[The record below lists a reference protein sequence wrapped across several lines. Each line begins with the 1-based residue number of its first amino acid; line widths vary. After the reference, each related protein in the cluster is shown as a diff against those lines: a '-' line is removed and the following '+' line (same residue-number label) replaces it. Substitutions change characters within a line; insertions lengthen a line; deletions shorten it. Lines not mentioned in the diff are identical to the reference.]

1 MRTPS
6 WHECTLAST
15 VILLLCLVPTNAKIG
30 AIAVF
35 RRDEVDLHKYSA
47 VLAAIEPFRLQ
58 LSEEI
63 KKSLN
68 PLSYIFHKI
77 KGILLRGRE
86 LSEIYSNLACQL

>member
-1 MRTPS
+1 MRTPA
-6 WHECTLAST
+6 WHELTIAIAG
-15 VILLLCLVPTNAKIG
+15 ILLMCLIPSDARIS

-68 PLSYIFHKI
+68 PMSYIFHKI
-77 KGILLRGRE
+77 KGA
-86 LSEIYSNLACQL
+86 SMHS

>member
-1 MRTPS
+1 MRTSS
-6 WHECTLAST
+6 WRECMVASAG
-15 VILLLCLVPTNAKIG
+15 ILLICLIQVNAKIS

-77 KGILLRGRE
+77 KGILIFG
-86 LSEIYSNLACQL
+86 

>member
-1 MRTPS
+1 MRTPL
-6 WHECTLAST
+6 WHECIAATAG
-15 VILLLCLVPTNAKIG
+15 ILLLCFLPTNAKIS

-63 KKSLN
+63 KKSLS
-68 PLSYIFHKI
+68 PMSYIFHKI
-77 KGILLRGRE
+77 KGIPMRG
-86 LSEIYSNLACQL
+86 

>member
-1 MRTPS
+1 MRTPA
-6 WHECTLAST
+6 WHELTIAIAG
-15 VILLLCLVPTNAKIG
+15 ILLMCLIPSDARISV
-30 AIAVF
+30 IAVF

-68 PLSYIFHKI
+68 PMSYIFHKI
-77 KGILLRGRE
+77 KGA
-86 LSEIYSNLACQL
+86 SMHS

>member
-1 MRTPS
+1 MYRLLRCNS
-6 WHECTLAST
+6 
-15 VILLLCLVPTNAKIG
+15 VITSAAILVLLFRLSNAKIS
-30 AIAVF
+30 AVAVF

-77 KGILLRGRE
+77 KGILIFG
-86 LSEIYSNLACQL
+86 